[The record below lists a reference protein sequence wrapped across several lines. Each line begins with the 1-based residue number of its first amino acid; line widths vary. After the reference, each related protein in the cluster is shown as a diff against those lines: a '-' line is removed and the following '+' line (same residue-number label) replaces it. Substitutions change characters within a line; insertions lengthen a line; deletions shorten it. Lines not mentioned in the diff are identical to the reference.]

1 MGEIKQINIKNQT
14 YYFYNDQM
22 NLKDFD
28 ARFLKI
34 DKKDYSKIDIYYIAY
49 VTVKKIDNCKDI
61 NSVSHL
67 YLVIG
72 EMIGHFEEK
81 DENKYL
87 DLDDADKNKEVSRKY
102 EEVWKGIKK
111 EIETING
118 GKKIEYEKDNMKM
131 RFKSNDDLPLN
142 EPMKLHL
149 LKIIIRC
156 VISKNGKFYPQ
167 LFLDDAL
174 YEL

>member
-1 MGEIKQINIKNQT
+1 MGEMKQINIKNQT
-14 YYFYNDQM
+14 YYFYNDQI
-22 NLKDFD
+22 NLNDFD
-28 ARFLKI
+28 AKFLKI
-34 DKKDYSKIDIYYIAY
+34 DKKDYNEIDIYYIAY

-61 NSVSHL
+61 NSVSPL
-67 YLVIG
+67 YLMID

-118 GKKIEYEKDNMKM
+118 GKKIEYEKDYMKM
-131 RFKSNDDLPLN
+131 RFKYNDDLPLN
-142 EPMKLHL
+142 KPIKLHL
-149 LKIIIRC
+149 LTIIIRC